1 MKKAR
6 NWNDETYHAINV
18 YEKVLGI
25 IGVWPLNVGDLK
37 SIARC
42 SLAILIQVNIRNSSY
57 NHRKMILNQLRQIFV
72 SFPFFNTNI

>member
-6 NWNDETYHAINV
+6 NWNDETHRAINV

-25 IGVWPLNVGDLK
+25 IGVWPLNAGELK

-42 SLAILIQVNIRNSSY
+42 SLAILIQVNVKS
-57 NHRKMILNQLRQIFV
+57 
-72 SFPFFNTNI
+72 